1 MYTEVQESFMVEE
14 LLITL
19 VTLSAFI
26 AGFILGK
33 SKYDKPS
40 KTEPTAMV
48 TADSELIYA
57 KQRKVE
63 EQMQKQEKAFR
74 EMLNYNQSIA
84 YGVTKLGEEVDT

>member
-1 MYTEVQESFMVEE
+1 MIEA

-33 SKYDKPS
+33 SKYIQPS

-57 KQRKVE
+57 KKRELE
-63 EQMQKQEKAFR
+63 EQMLKREKAFGD
-74 EMLNYNQSIA
+74 MLNYNQNVA
-84 YGVTKLGEEVDT
+84 YGVTKLGGEVDT